1 MLYRKMVAKIK
12 LKRLYKPYSQTLFLL
27 FILKYFYYFT
37 IILVFYSKYFTS
49 SLDKEGLI
57 LILINNK
64 CNYKSLTINS
74 ISLNSKK
81 RNRNLIIFFFVSIHY
96 RTPTCFVCWI
106 SRWNSLCWVLK
117 KLKLSYFNL
126 VIDCQYIKK
135 PETITDVSGSS
146 T

>member
-1 MLYRKMVAKIK
+1 MVAKIK

-49 SLDKEGLI
+49 SLGKEGLI

-64 CNYKSLTINS
+64 CNYKSLSVNS

-81 RNRNLIIFFFVSIHY
+81 
-96 RTPTCFVCWI
+96 
-106 SRWNSLCWVLK
+106 
-117 KLKLSYFNL
+117 
-126 VIDCQYIKK
+126 
-135 PETITDVSGSS
+135 
-146 T
+146 